1 MLSLTTKQQ
10 HATYYLKDKET
21 TEILFGGGAGGGKSF
36 FGCLWLIEGCQKYP
50 GSRWV
55 MGRSKLKTLKETTLN
70 TFFEACSQLQ
80 ITEQFNYNSQ
90 QGVIN
95 WNNGSQIILKD
106 LFLYPSD
113 KNFDSLGSLEITGAF
128 VDEVNQITEKA
139 WLVLK
144 SRIRYK
150 LDEFGLTPKLL
161 GTCNPAKNWVYHRF
175 FKPHKNGNLKKGLKF
190 IQSLL
195 SDNPHISK
203 HYKENLKTLDVNSKE
218 RLLNGN
224 WDYDDDPNAL
234 CQFQD
239 IQAIFHNNHVTPGKK
254 YLTADIARLGSDKAI
269 ILVWDGWQ
277 IIDYKIYDLSL
288 TTEIQDT
295 INLFRQ
301 KHQIAAHHCIAD
313 QDGLGAGVVD
323 NCGIKGFVN
332 GSTPFREEAGE
343 DYSKPQYYNLQAQC
357 GYYLAKKIN
366 DNQIWFKASI
376 ETRYKEEIEE
386 ELGQLKNWKVDD
398 ERKVYLLPKSEIK
411 ENIGRSPDWR
421 DVLLM
426 RSYFDLEV
434 DTDNLIITVYNE

>member
-10 HATYYLKDKET
+10 HATYYLKDQET

-36 FGCLWLIEGCQKYP
+36 FGCLWLIEGCQNYP

-70 TFFEACSQLQ
+70 TFFEAASQLQ
-80 ITEQFNYNSQ
+80 ISHQFNYNSQ

-150 LDEFGLTPKLL
+150 LDDFGLIPKLL
-161 GTCNPAKNWVYHRF
+161 GTCNPSKNWVYNRF
-175 FKPHKNGNLKKGLKF
+175 YKPSRNGSLKNNLKF

-203 HYKENLKTLDVNSKE
+203 HYAENLRTLDKNSRA
-218 RLLNGN
+218 RLLDGN
-224 WDYDDDPNAL
+224 WDYDDDPTAL
-234 CQFQD
+234 CSFD
-239 IQAIFHNNHVTPGKK
+239 NIQAIWRNNHVTQGQK

-269 ILVWDGWQ
+269 IVVWEGWV
-277 IIDYKIYDLSL
+277 IIDYKIYEISR
-288 TTEIQDT
+288 TTEIQNT
-295 INLFRQ
+295 INLFRH
-301 KHQIAAHHCIAD
+301 KYQIASHKCIAD
-313 QDGLGAGVVD
+313 EDGIGGGVVD
-323 NCGIKGFVN
+323 NCGIKGFTN
-332 GSTPFREEAGE
+332 NATPFREDAGE
-343 DYSKPQYYNLQAQC
+343 DYIKPQYNNLQTQC
-357 GYYLAKKIN
+357 GYHLAKQIN
-366 DNQIWFKASI
+366 DNQIWFKADI
-376 ETRYKEEIEE
+376 ENKYKEEIEE

-398 ERKVYLLPKSEIK
+398 ERKVYLLPKVEIK
-411 ENIGRSPDWR
+411 NNIGRSPDWR

-426 RSYFDLEV
+426 RSYFDV
-434 DTDNLIITVYNE
+434 SYNTDDLTVTVYN